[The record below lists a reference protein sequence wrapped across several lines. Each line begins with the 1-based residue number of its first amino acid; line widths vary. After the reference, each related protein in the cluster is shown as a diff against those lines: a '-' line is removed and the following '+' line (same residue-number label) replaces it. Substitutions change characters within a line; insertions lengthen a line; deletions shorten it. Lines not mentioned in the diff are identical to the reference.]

1 MNINTPI
8 YQPTFAQ
15 NASGDSYLDAS
26 GNIAIITGVD
36 SVSQTVSNALQL
48 WLGEY
53 QFNTTIGV
61 PWFNIL
67 GQNFNQL
74 LVNTYIEQA
83 VLAVPFVASIVSINY
98 VFNDT
103 VRSVTVNLIFL
114 TTNSTQPQEVNV
126 DI

>member
-1 MNINTPI
+1 MSTNTLI

-61 PWFNIL
+61 PWYNIL

-83 VLAVPFVASIVSINY
+83 VLAVPYVTSIVSIKY
-98 VFNDT
+98 IFDDAK
-103 VRSVTVNLIFL
+103 RSVNINLIFL
-114 TTNSTQPQEVNV
+114 TLTTNSQQEVNV
-126 DI
+126 AI